1 MSGLAELETKAN
13 RKKLREL
20 AAVAHERELGNELA
34 KVEENFA
41 LWRRGEID
49 PFELNDRI
57 HRFHDGTSR
66 DLYATRGLRPYQA
79 VARAVAYRI
88 LDRTE
93 IPSDILTALETVIGF
108 FEQEL
113 GESRP

>member
-1 MSGLAELETKAN
+1 MSGPAELDTKAN

-20 AAVAHERELGNELA
+20 AAVAHERELSAELG
-34 KVEENFA
+34 KVEQEFA
-41 LWRRGEID
+41 RWRRGEID

-66 DLYATRGLRPYQA
+66 DLYATRGLRPHQA

-93 IPSDILTALETVIGF
+93 IPSDILAAMETVIGF
-108 FEQEL
+108 FEQPLLEAD
-113 GESRP
+113 